1 MNNLLTTLS
10 SFKVNPQHF
19 YEEYCQFCTR
29 YYGSELYKSATEDQR
44 AAKIDVLETVGS
56 AIIDGSSD
64 IDVNLP
70 PDIVY
75 DFKLLCLLFFGIDDY
90 LEADNQR
97 VLHRTLLIIHFWTE

>member
-70 PDIVY
+70 PEHRLR
-75 DFKLLCLLFFGIDDY
+75 FQTTLSAFFLVSMTTWKPTTKEFY
-90 LEADNQR
+90 T
-97 VLHRTLLIIHFWTE
+97 VPF